1 MLKRGFKGF
10 LAEVDMVIACAS
22 VPDQSHRFEQIDLS
36 FAGVGGSKE
45 CDQESE
51 TPDFIHVSMRRF

>member
-10 LAEVDMVIACAS
+10 LGEVDMVIACVS
-22 VPDQSHRFEQIDLS
+22 VPDQSHRFEQTDLS
-36 FAGVGGSKE
+36 FAGVGGFNE

-51 TPDFIHVSMRRF
+51 TPDFIHVPLRRF